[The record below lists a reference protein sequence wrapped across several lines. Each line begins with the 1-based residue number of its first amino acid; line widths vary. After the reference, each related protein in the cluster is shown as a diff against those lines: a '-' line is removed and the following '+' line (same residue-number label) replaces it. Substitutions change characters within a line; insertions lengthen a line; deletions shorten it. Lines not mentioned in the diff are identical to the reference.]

1 MDPDVWFRHQH
12 VLLLVLVV
20 LWTFSGN
27 KPVARLALFFVLS
40 GPSPL
45 CLGEELELFW
55 SCDVGETNIDQIQFM
70 FGIVSFKSLKTI
82 NSYDSN
88 SIKSLHSSFIK
99 ELYRGRKAP
108 VIPFKEESVL
118 ATCYN
123 ILDKSIKSEFLKEWG
138 LKSCIYLIAY
148 KHDPL
153 IYYIGRTNLFKR
165 RLNNH
170 LKAETNNKFHM
181 FLNLVG
187 WEHFNVSILE
197 VCSLHNQG
205 ERENYYLQKYL
216 PLLNSVFS
224 SSIIESS
231 IQITLKDKLNALRTP
246 KSTLSSKNIPDPHGS
261 VRVGVK
267 NKKYQL
273 PLNVKT
279 HSQGLVM
286 TIGKSNLTTYSSL
299 PVTKPIL
306 KKIFIL
312 RTLRLYIRR

>member
-1 MDPDVWFRHQH
+1 M
-12 VLLLVLVV
+12 
-20 LWTFSGN
+20 
-27 KPVARLALFFVLS
+27 RL
-40 GPSPL
+40 
-45 CLGEELELFW
+45 
-55 SCDVGETNIDQIQFM
+55 
-70 FGIVSFKSLKTI
+70 KK
-82 NSYDSN
+82 
-88 SIKSLHSSFIK
+88 
-99 ELYRGRKAP
+99 
-108 VIPFKEESVL
+108 
-118 ATCYN
+118 
-123 ILDKSIKSEFLKEWG
+123 
-138 LKSCIYLIAY
+138 CIYLISY
-148 KHDPL
+148 KHDPH
-153 IYYIGRTNLFKR
+153 IYYIGRTNLFSR
-165 RLNNH
+165 RLYNH
-170 LKAETNNKFHM
+170 LKADSSNKFHL

-197 VCSLHNQG
+197 VCSLNNQG
-205 ERENYYLQKYL
+205 KRENYYLQKYL

-267 NKKYQL
+267 NNKYQL
-273 PLNVKT
+273 PLNGKT